1 MASKGK
7 ATGAATS
14 AQLLAADQY
23 REFVVI
29 MLQNQVTCALGLFGD
44 AAVIDE
50 GIVLA
55 QVGDT
60 VHLSGAAARQ
70 QINVIGD
77 TASLTYQSSA
87 EPISVN
93 RQGYLA

>member
-1 MASKGK
+1 MATSGK
-7 ATGAATS
+7 ATGAVTS
-14 AQLLAADQY
+14 AVLLAADQY

-29 MLQNQVTCALGLFGD
+29 MLQNQVTCALGLFGED
-44 AAVIDE
+44 AVIDE
-50 GIVLA
+50 GIVLS
-55 QVGDT
+55 QIGDS

-77 TASLTYQSSA
+77 TASLTYQSSGD
-87 EPISVN
+87 PIAVN

>member
-1 MASKGK
+1 MATSGK
-7 ATGAATS
+7 ATGTS
-14 AQLLAADQY
+14 ASAELLAADQY
-23 REFVVI
+23 REYVVI
-29 MLQNQVTCALGLFGD
+29 ILNSQTAVGIGILGED
-44 AAVIDE
+44 AVVDE

-60 VHLSGAAARQ
+60 VHLTGAAARQ

-77 TASLTYQSSA
+77 GAALSYQGSA
-87 EPISVN
+87 DPIVVS

>member
-1 MASKGK
+1 MASSGK
-7 ATGAATS
+7 ATGTASS

-23 REFVVI
+23 REYVVI
-29 MLQNQVTCALGLFGD
+29 MLQNQIACALGLFGN
-44 AAVIDE
+44 AAVLDE
-50 GIVLA
+50 GIVLG

-70 QINVIGD
+70 QINVIGN

-87 EPISVN
+87 DPISVD

>member
-1 MASKGK
+1 MASSGK
-7 ATGAATS
+7 ATGTAAS
-14 AQLLAADQY
+14 AELLAADQY
-23 REFVVI
+23 REYVVI
-29 MLQNQVTCALGLFGD
+29 MLQNQVTCALGLFGS
-44 AAVIDE
+44 AAVVDE

-70 QINVIGD
+70 QINVIGN
-77 TASLTYQSSA
+77 TASLTYQGSA
-87 EPISVN
+87 DPISVS